1 MTLYLVDASGL
12 IHRAFHAIKGL
23 RTRAGVPTNAVYG
36 LASMLRK
43 FVRDNRPERCAVV
56 FDAGR
61 ETFRNQMYADYKATR
76 PPTDPDLA
84 VQFEPARRIAE
95 TLGFPCVSVDGFEA
109 DDVIATLAIDAR
121 RAGLDVMI
129 ESGDKD
135 LFQLVGDGVTAHDPM
150 RDRVF
155 DPAGVIE
162 KMGVPP
168 ERIIDY
174 LALVGDASDNVP
186 GVPGIGAKG
195 AVELINAFGGL
206 DDIYAHLD
214 DLPPRRRDALEAGRE
229 SAVLSRRL
237 VTLATDVPLPLGLG
251 DLTPQPPDR
260 AALVALLTELEFKGL
275 LKEVLAEGGAGQA
288 DMFSAATDGSLDE
301 EVTPQDVPAVDPPI
315 EVGAEGDR
323 DAVIRAV
330 EGAGSVALAASFG
343 SRDPVRPACL
353 GLGIAADSD
362 TFVLRPGELD
372 DAFFVALAKALGGRT
387 FVAAHSKEI
396 GQVFSAR
403 GVAMPL
409 PVCDPVLASY
419 LLHAERDSHALET
432 VSLEELGRPLP
443 GPQDAAADAVAA
455 RARAARDAADLLAP
469 RIEAQ
474 RLRSLQDDVEIPL
487 ARLLGEMERTG
498 VPIDHEALGRLSIEL
513 GHDLQRLEKSIL
525 DAAGV
530 PFNPNS
536 PKQLAEILFGK
547 LQLPVIKKTKTGP
560 STDVTVLEE
569 LADRHPVPA
578 LILEFRSLAKLKGTY
593 ADALVSLVH
602 PVTGRIHTSYNQAV
616 TATGRLSSSDPNLQN
631 IPIRTEAGRKIRAA
645 FVAVPGTAFVSADY
659 SQIELRVLAHL
670 SGDESLIEAF
680 RDGRDIHARTAARVF
695 GCSESD
701 VTTDM
706 RRTAKVINFGL
717 LYGMGPFRLG
727 RDLKIPQSEAKRIID
742 DYFGAFPRVRAFLD
756 QTLDA
761 ARTDGYVTTLTGRR
775 RTADGINASK
785 HQERAAAERMALNMP
800 IQGLAADIIKIAM
813 VRLRDRLLEQRLD
826 ARIVLQVHDEL
837 VLECAETQADRVAD
851 LLCDTMQGAYPL
863 SVPLAVEVGRGRV
876 WSDLH
881 G

>member
-43 FVRDNRPERCAVV
+43 FAKENRPERCAVV

-61 ETFRNQMYADYKATR
+61 ETFRNEMYADYKATR

-95 TLGFPCVSVDGFEA
+95 ALGFPCVEVEGYEA
-109 DDVIATLAIDAR
+109 DDVIATLAMAAR
-121 RAGLDVMI
+121 QAGMNVVI

-135 LFQLVGDGVTAHDPM
+135 LFQLVGDGITAHDPM

-155 DPAGVIE
+155 DPAGVVE

-168 ERIIDY
+168 DRIIDY

-186 GVPGIGAKG
+186 GVRGIGAKG
-195 AVELINAFGGL
+195 AAELINAFGGL
-206 DDIYAHLD
+206 DDIYGHLD
-214 DLPPRRRDALEAGRE
+214 ELPPRKREALEAGRAT
-229 SAVLSRRL
+229 AVLSRVL
-237 VTLATDVPLPLGLG
+237 VTLATDVPLPLGLE
-251 DLTPQPPDR
+251 DLAPRPPDR

-275 LKEVLAEGGAGQA
+275 LTEVLAEGGLGQA
-288 DMFSAATDGSLDE
+288 DLFAAAGGGADDSVDRSAPPIAS
-301 EVTPQDVPAVDPPI
+301 PI
-315 EVGAEGDR
+315 EVGPDGDR
-323 DAVIRAV
+323 DAVVRAV
-330 EGAGSVALAASFG
+330 GEAGAVALAASFG
-343 SRDPVRPACL
+343 ARDPVRPACR
-353 GLGIAADSD
+353 GLGIAADGE
-362 TFVLRPGELD
+362 TFVLRPDDLD
-372 DAFFVALAKALGGRT
+372 DAFFGALAGVLGERP
-387 FVAAHSKEI
+387 FVAAHSKEL
-396 GQVFSAR
+396 GQVFAAR
-403 GVAMPL
+403 GARMPL
-409 PVCDPVLASY
+409 PVFDPVLASY

-432 VSLEELGRPLP
+432 VLLEELGRPLP
-443 GPQDAAADAVAA
+443 GPQEPSSDAVAA
-455 RARAARDAADLLAP
+455 RARAAQEAADLLAP
-469 RIEAQ
+469 RIKEQ
-474 RLRSLQDDVEIPL
+474 GLRALLDDVEIPL

-498 VPIDHEALGRLSIEL
+498 VPVDREALGRLSVEL

-536 PKQLAEILFGK
+536 PKQLAEVLFK
-547 LQLPVIKKTKTGP
+547 RLQLPVVKKTKTGP

-578 LILEFRSLAKLKGTY
+578 LILEYRSLAKLKGTY
-593 ADALVSLVH
+593 ADALAGLVH
-602 PVTGRIHTSYNQAV
+602 PITGRIHTSYNQAV
-616 TATGRLSSSDPNLQN
+616 AATGRLSSSDPNLQN
-631 IPIRTEAGRKIRAA
+631 IPIRTDAGRKIRAA
-645 FVAVPGTAFVSADY
+645 FVAAPGTAFVSADY

-680 RDGRDIHARTAARVF
+680 REGRDIHARTAARVF
-695 GCSESD
+695 RCAEAD
-701 VTTDM
+701 VTPDM
-706 RRTAKVINFGL
+706 RRTAKVVNFGL

-756 QTLDA
+756 GTLES
-761 ARTDGYVTTLTGRR
+761 ARTSGFVMTLTGRR
-775 RTADGINASK
+775 RAADGINASK
-785 HQERAAAERMALNMP
+785 HQERASAERMALNMP
-800 IQGLAADIIKIAM
+800 IQGLAADIIKVAM
-813 VRLRDRLLEQRLD
+813 VRLRERLLEAGLD

-837 VLECAETQADRVAD
+837 VLECAQDQADRVAD
-851 LLCDTMQGAYPL
+851 LLRDTMQGAYPL